1 MSSRATPPRWRR
13 RWPQP
18 SRDYNR
24 RVKKFSL
31 VLAAAVCLAA
41 CQKNI
46 QTNEAV
52 REGVI
57 KHLSQN
63 QNLSIGSMDVE
74 VAAVTFK
81 DGEAEATVSFKP
93 KGGDSSSGMSMRYT
107 LEKKGNEWVVRKKAD
122 SGMGHGATPASGA
135 PEATGMPPNHPP
147 MGSAAKPDS
156 KK

>member
-1 MSSRATPPRWRR
+1 
-13 RWPQP
+13 
-18 SRDYNR
+18 
-24 RVKKFSL
+24 VKKFSL
-31 VLAAAVCLAA
+31 VLAAVLCLAA

-74 VAAVTFK
+74 VASVTFK
-81 DGEAEATVSFKP
+81 DNEAEATVSFKP
-93 KGGDSSSGMSMRYT
+93 KGGDASSGMSMRYS
-107 LEKKGNEWVVRKKAD
+107 LEKKGNEWVVKKKAD
-122 SGMGHGATPASGA
+122 SGMGHGAAPASGA
-135 PEATGMPPNHPP
+135 PEGTGMPPNHPP
-147 MGSAAKPDS
+147 MGSAATPGS